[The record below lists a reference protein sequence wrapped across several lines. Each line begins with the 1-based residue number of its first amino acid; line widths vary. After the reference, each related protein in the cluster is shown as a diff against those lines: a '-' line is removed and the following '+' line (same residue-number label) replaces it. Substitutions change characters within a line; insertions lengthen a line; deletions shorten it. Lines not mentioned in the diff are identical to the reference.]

1 MPTEVTGRRI
11 SRRDGDGTVQRP
23 GDSGIIETE
32 IAGIPGVVAV
42 DNRLHAREHEPT
54 APRLRHS

>member
-1 MPTEVTGRRI
+1 MTGRRI